1 MEPTC
6 NEKAPFFMKG
16 PSMKTFG
23 FEIIL
28 FGWLAYNIF
37 VEIHDYI
44 AESIEEDEQTIVA
57 PEPVNPGAT
66 NVK

>member
-1 MEPTC
+1 MRTY
-6 NEKAPFFMKG
+6 
-16 PSMKTFG
+16 G

-37 VEIHDYI
+37 VEIHDWVT
-44 AESIEEDEQTIVA
+44 ESIEDEQTIVA
-57 PEPVNPGAT
+57 PEPIKKGEVP

>member
-1 MEPTC
+1 
-6 NEKAPFFMKG
+6 
-16 PSMKTFG
+16 MKTYS

-44 AESIEEDEQTIVA
+44 AESMEEDEQTIVA
-57 PEPVNPGAT
+57 PQPVTPGET

>member
-1 MEPTC
+1 
-6 NEKAPFFMKG
+6 MKG

-44 AESIEEDEQTIVA
+44 AESMEEDEQTIVA